1 MIYFSGFGFKN
12 ESELF
17 DKYILK
23 SDFTVAGFGYGAT
36 KAFEEAKRRKKRV
49 DTLQL
54 FSPAFFQNKD
64 EKFIKVQLL
73 NYKKDRKRYL
83 DNFYKAAIYPLD
95 IEIAKYQNES
105 TFGELDELLHYKWE
119 EDELKK
125 LIQKGIK
132 IEVFL
137 GKLDKIVETKK
148 AYYFFINFAT
158 VYWFNNSGHICIPY
172 F

>member
-23 SDFTVAGFGYGAT
+23 SDFTVAGFSYGAI
-36 KAFEEAKRRKKRV
+36 KAFEEVKKRKKRV

-54 FSPAFFQNKD
+54 FSPTFFQNRD
-64 EKFIKVQLL
+64 EKFRRVQLL
-73 NYKKDRKRYL
+73 SYKKDKKRHL

-95 IEIAKYQNES
+95 IEIEKYKKEPA
-105 TFGELDELLHYKWE
+105 FEELDELLYYKWE
-119 EDELKK
+119 EEDLKK
-125 LIQKGIK
+125 LVQKGVK

-137 GKLDKIVETKK
+137 GKLDKIIETKK
-148 AYYFFINFAT
+148 VYDFFINFAT
-158 VYWFNNSGHICIPY
+158 IYWFNNSGHIIRS
-172 F
+172 